1 MNLPVVMFHH
11 IADNPHPSLKGWTIS
26 TKQFNLFLDCITERG
41 YETIT
46 FETINLMGANVNLR
60 KKIIITFDDCPASLF
75 DHAVP
80 ELLKREMKA
89 VFFIPTAQIG
99 GINSWDV
106 EEQGFEPTRLM
117 SADQLQ
123 YLSANGMEIGSHGD
137 NHKRPE
143 LNHKISENET
153 HQSKAILTALLGK
166 KIISFSYPYGQ
177 IPKHYPAL
185 LKSAGYQFATGIYTP
200 FQTQLSLRRFG
211 IHESDTK
218 QSMSFKLGHIYRGL
232 RFISDPLLQLYNL
245 IRV

>member
-1 MNLPVVMFHH
+1 MNLPIAMFHH
-11 IADNPHPSLKGWTIS
+11 IADNSHRSLKGWTIS
-26 TKQFNLFLDCITERG
+26 TKQFNNFLDCISEHG

-46 FETINLMGANVNLR
+46 FETMNLMGSDVNLS

-80 ELLKREMKA
+80 ELLKRGMKA

-106 EEQGFEPTRLM
+106 EEQGFEPIRLM
-117 SADQLQ
+117 SAGELQ
-123 YLSANGMEIGSHGD
+123 YLSENGMEIGSHGD
-137 NHKRPE
+137 NHIRPE
-143 LNHKISENET
+143 PNQKISENET
-153 HQSKAILTALLGK
+153 YQSKAILTALLGK

-177 IPKHYPAL
+177 IPKHYTAL

-200 FQTQLSLRRFG
+200 IQTQLSLRRFG

-218 QSMSFKLGHIYRGL
+218 KSMSFKLGHIYRGL
-232 RFISDPLLQLYNL
+232 RFIGDPLLHLYNL

>member
-1 MNLPVVMFHH
+1 MNLPIAMFHH

-41 YETIT
+41 YETTT
-46 FETINLMGANVNLR
+46 FETINLMNPNASLN

-75 DHAVP
+75 DYVVP
-80 ELLKREMKA
+80 ELLRRGMKA

-99 GINSWDV
+99 GINLWDV
-106 EEQGFEPTRLM
+106 EEQGFEAVRLM
-117 SADQLQ
+117 SADQLK
-123 YLSANGMEIGSHGD
+123 YLSASGMEIGSHGD

-143 LNHKISENET
+143 PNQEASKNEI

-166 KIISFSYPYGQ
+166 QITSFSYPYGQ

-185 LKSAGYQFATGIYTP
+185 LKSAGYQFAAGIYTP
-200 FQTQLSLRRFG
+200 FQTNLSLRRFG

-232 RFISDPLLQLYNL
+232 RFIGDPLLQLYNL